1 MLNLEWDI
9 IWLAIPLLTQG
20 LINTVEIVAVA
31 IVLGTVFGFLLG
43 LISVSQDNVLR
54 WLVAAYVDFVRGT
67 PLLIQIFLVY
77 FALPALGINI
87 GEYWAGVLALSFNA
101 AGFIAEIVR
110 AGLESIDIGQTE
122 AAKSIGMVPNHILL
136 FILLPQIYR
145 PVLPALTNE
154 LITLVKGSSLL
165 SAISVYELTRA
176 GQAVISRYFV
186 PFEIYALLA
195 LYYYVLISLLSWFSR
210 WVERKVLA
218 Y

>member
-31 IVLGTVFGFLLG
+31 IVLGTAFGFLLG
-43 LISVSQDNVLR
+43 LVSVSQDNVLR

-110 AGLESIDIGQTE
+110 AGLESIDIGQME

-176 GQAVISRYFV
+176 GQAVISRHFV

-195 LYYYVLISLLSWFSR
+195 LYYYVLISLLSRFSR